1 MSSPKPPSHPPSSV
15 PCPLPPAAPGPGHA
29 DVRLCLLLPGCAGVR
44 ILQRGPSG
52 SSPLRS
58 GVGRGAGGGTVT
70 HRVVVCPPLVSS
82 RPGRGRGHAP
92 SPPAPQ
98 LPRGPCI
105 PSGPHAPRVPWL
117 SRSTGR
123 GNQRPA
129 RSSHNL
135 VPAPPSK
142 PSSPPDSRPA
152 LDPGTA
158 RPLSVCLSVWTC
170 LFWTSRTSESVVLWL
185 WVDTAPFPGFFWKA
199 CPQATPLP
207 GRGRGVEGEELPLVV
222 CPQLL
227 HKRVLSWGR
236 AGGRP
241 GAAGPGDRGPASSPG
256 RSRPGR
262 ELVQLPPW
270 SRDTDLLPRTPSSLS
285 AGVGWGEGACWL
297 GAWVCARVHAC
308 ACVCVRGPNLHVRG
322 VKGKVFGCHETCFF
336 HLKL

>member
-199 CPQATPLP
+199 CPQAAPLP

-222 CPQLL
+222 CPQLFTSVCCPGDEL
-227 HKRVLSWGR
+227 GGGQGRPALETGVLRLLQGGVGR
-236 AGGRP
+236 AG
-241 GAAGPGDRGPASSPG
+241 SWYSF
-256 RSRPGR
+256 
-262 ELVQLPPW
+262 L
-270 SRDTDLLPRTPSSLS
+270 
-285 AGVGWGEGACWL
+285 L
-297 GAWVCARVHAC
+297 GAETQTCFPEHPALCQQAWGGVRGHAGLEPGSARVC
-308 ACVCVRGPNLHVRG
+308 MRVRVCVCVVQTCTCEGLKARFSVVMKL
-322 VKGKVFGCHETCFF
+322 VFFI
-336 HLKL
+336 